1 MRWHGTLHQN
11 TEPHPTLGELLGVAH
26 RTRFANDGNFHL
38 TRIGHFVLDTRC
50 DVVRK
55 IFDFFVVN
63 LVGTDDYAQLST
75 GLDSVSF
82 TTPG

>member
-1 MRWHGTLHQN
+1 MGWLGTLHQN
-11 TEPHPTLGELLGVAH
+11 TEPLPVSGRLLGVAH

-38 TRIGHFVLDTRC
+38 TRIGHFVLDTSC

-63 LVGTDDYAQLST
+63 LVGTDNHTQLST
-75 GLDSVSF
+75 GLDGVSF